1 MSIVEQKNFF
11 WNTIDKIKE
20 EKYNVKGGIMK
31 KKNVLNL
38 IKYYIENNDE
48 SFRNEAYEIAK
59 DFDQN
64 GDYQVAEYIIALL
77 SDINTFVPQSYES
90 GSEFFT
96 KLEVSNASLPL
107 PVEIKNDIVGIVN
120 AISKNIGVNKF
131 LFEGAPG
138 TGKTETVKHIARILN
153 RELYQAEFDTIID
166 SKLGQ
171 TSKNINAI
179 FDEINH
185 LPHPEKIIIL
195 FDEIDALAL
204 DRLNSNDLREMGR
217 ATSTLLKELDKLNE
231 KIVFIA
237 TTNLYKSFDKAII
250 RRFDK
255 IINFNRYSQEDLLDI
270 SVSILSEYIEKFPSA
285 IRDIKLF
292 KKIISTL
299 DPIPY
304 PGDLKN
310 LIRTALAFSDS
321 TNGYDYLTRLYE
333 TANNVNVK
341 ENIKKLQ
348 EQKFT
353 IREIENLTGIPKST
367 ISRGLNN
374 E

>member
-1 MSIVEQKNFF
+1 M
-11 WNTIDKIKE
+11 
-20 EKYNVKGGIMK
+20 
-31 KKNVLNL
+31 
-38 IKYYIENNDE
+38 
-48 SFRNEAYEIAK
+48 
-59 DFDQN
+59 
-64 GDYQVAEYIIALL
+64 
-77 SDINTFVPQSYES
+77 
-90 GSEFFT
+90 
-96 KLEVSNASLPL
+96 
-107 PVEIKNDIVGIVN
+107 
-120 AISKNIGVNKF
+120 
-131 LFEGAPG
+131 
-138 TGKTETVKHIARILN
+138 
-153 RELYQAEFDTIID
+153 
-166 SKLGQ
+166 
-171 TSKNINAI
+171 
-179 FDEINH
+179 
-185 LPHPEKIIIL
+185 
-195 FDEIDALAL
+195 
-204 DRLNSNDLREMGR
+204 
-217 ATSTLLKELDKLNE
+217 LDKLNE

-237 TTNLYKSFDKAII
+237 TTNLYKSFDKAVI

-270 SVSILSEYIEKFPSA
+270 SVSILSEYIEKFPSVEKN
-285 IRDIKLF
+285 IKLF

-333 TANNVNVK
+333 TANNITVK
-341 ENIKKLQ
+341 ENIKRLQ

>member
-1 MSIVEQKNFF
+1 
-11 WNTIDKIKE
+11 
-20 EKYNVKGGIMK
+20 MK

-38 IKYYIENNDE
+38 IKYYTEKNDE

-64 GDYQVAEYIIALL
+64 GDYQLAEYIMALL

-90 GSEFFT
+90 GFDFFT
-96 KLEVSNASLPL
+96 KVEVNNAALPL
-107 PVEIKNDIVGIVN
+107 PIEIKNDILGIVN

-153 RELYQAEFDTIID
+153 RELYQAEFDSIID

-185 LPHPEKIIIL
+185 LPHPEKIVIL

-204 DRLNSNDLREMGR
+204 DRLNNNDLREMGR

-237 TTNLYKSFDKAII
+237 TTNLYKSFDKAIV

-255 IINFNRYSQEDLLDI
+255 IINFNRYSQEDLLEI
-270 SVSILSEYIEKFPSA
+270 AVSILNEYIENFPTA
-285 IRDIKLF
+285 VRDIKLF
-292 KKIISTL
+292 KKIIGTL
-299 DPIPY
+299 NPVPF

-333 TANNVNVK
+333 ATNNVNVK
-341 ENIKKLQ
+341 ENIKKLY

-353 IREIENLTGIPKST
+353 LREIENLTGIPKST